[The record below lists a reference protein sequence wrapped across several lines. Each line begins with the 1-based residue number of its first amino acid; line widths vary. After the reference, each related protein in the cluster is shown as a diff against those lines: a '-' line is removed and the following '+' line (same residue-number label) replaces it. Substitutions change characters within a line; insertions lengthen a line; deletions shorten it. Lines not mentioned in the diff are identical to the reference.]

1 MLRSSATLAWRGLG
15 QIRTDTHRSGV
26 KVMPAWSPQRYR
38 YDGERLGVEQRVLD
52 SAVQAIERIQ
62 AVDPR
67 LPVIL
72 TLRHLSAL
80 TGVSYRNLREFV
92 SRQAGEY
99 KKVLLKKRVPGR
111 TRYREI
117 NIPEP
122 QLASIQHWITD
133 NILKNTRAHPSSYA
147 YHPGSQA
154 IFAAKPHC
162 SCRWLLKVD
171 LADFFHSI
179 SERDVYTAFKSLGYS
194 PLVSFELARLTTMVS
209 DASRL
214 ARPDFAEKWS
224 SIPAYACEREGHLP
238 QGAPTSPMLS
248 NLVMRDLDEQ
258 LHSLAKR
265 SGFKYTR
272 YADDLAFSTTAPVG
286 LQNVEHLRHSVL
298 ATLAAKGHA
307 GNQRKTVIRGPGAR
321 RIVLGILVDGPEP
334 RLAREYK
341 DALRQHLYYLRSA
354 DHGPVKHAQARKLS
368 VSTLF
373 HHVRGKIA
381 WAERVE
387 PSFGRACLEEFG
399 QVQWPPV
406 DAVRG
411 R

>member
-1 MLRSSATLAWRGLG
+1 
-15 QIRTDTHRSGV
+15 
-26 KVMPAWSPQRYR
+26 MPAWSLQRYR
-38 YDGERLGVEQRVLD
+38 YDGERLGVEQQVLD

-62 AVDPR
+62 TVDPR

-72 TLRHLSAL
+72 TLRHLSVL
-80 TGVSYRNLREFV
+80 TGVSYRALRAFV

-99 KKVLLKKRVPGR
+99 KKVLLRKRVPGR
-111 TRYREI
+111 SRYREI

-122 QLASIQHWITD
+122 QLASVQHWITGS
-133 NILKNTRAHPSSYA
+133 ILRHTRAHRSSYA

-154 IFAAKPHC
+154 VFAAKPHC
-162 SCRWLLKVD
+162 CCQWLLKVD

-179 SERDVYTAFKSLGYS
+179 SERDVYAAFKNLGYS

-209 DASRL
+209 DASKL

-224 SIPAYACEREGHLP
+224 SISAYACEREGHLP

-248 NLVMRDLDEQ
+248 NLVMCDLDEQ
-258 LHSLAKR
+258 LTILAKR

-286 LQNVEHLRHSVL
+286 LQKVKQLRHWVL
-298 ATLAAKGHA
+298 ATLAERGYA

-321 RIVLGILVDGPEP
+321 RIVLGILVDGAEP

-387 PSFGRACLEEFG
+387 PSFGRACLEEFE
-399 QVQWPPV
+399 QVQWPPI
-406 DAVRG
+406 DAVRD